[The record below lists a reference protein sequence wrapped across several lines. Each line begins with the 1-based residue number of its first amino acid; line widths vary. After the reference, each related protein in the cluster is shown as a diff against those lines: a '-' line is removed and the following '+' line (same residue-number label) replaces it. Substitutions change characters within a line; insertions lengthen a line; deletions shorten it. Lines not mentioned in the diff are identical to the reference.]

1 MLCWLVSST
10 RHVYTNI
17 PMHPYICRRSMVD
30 HFIGLFAWQVK
41 HAQRNSVRTRWR
53 IEVCVKI
60 LQFYCPTRVT
70 LWLWFA
76 SQTIHVKRERL
87 SRSRGINL
95 LIKTNENNMNYGQRK
110 QRLIRVKAAKFNIFT
125 FIFDKSQT
133 CVCMCVGVCVF
144 VYVCQHFN
152 EIVQMLICLSN
163 TFRIPRNATCVI

>member
-1 MLCWLVSST
+1 MLVSST
-10 RHVYTNI
+10 RQVYTNI
-17 PMHPYICRRSMVD
+17 PMHPHICTYICRRSMLD
-30 HFIGLFAWQVK
+30 HFTGLFAWQVK
-41 HAQRNSVRTRWR
+41 HAQRNSVRTKRR
-53 IEVCVKI
+53 IEECVKI
-60 LQFYCPTRVT
+60 LKFYCPTRVT

-125 FIFDKSQT
+125 FISDKSHT
-133 CVCMCVGVCVF
+133 CVCMCV

-152 EIVQMLICLSN
+152 EIVQMFLCLSN
-163 TFRIPRNATCVI
+163 TRTFRIPRNATCVI